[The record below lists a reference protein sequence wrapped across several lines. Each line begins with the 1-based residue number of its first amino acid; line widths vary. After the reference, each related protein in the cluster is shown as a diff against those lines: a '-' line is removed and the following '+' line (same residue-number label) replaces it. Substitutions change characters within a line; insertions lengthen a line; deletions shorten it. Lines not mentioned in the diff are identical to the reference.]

1 MAPETLVPTGFWGPQ
16 DSTMVEKNESLYGLS
31 QGLGFLLIVVWFLTK
46 FLRPYY
52 YFDFLST
59 YLFLKASHKI

>member
-52 YFDFLST
+52 
-59 YLFLKASHKI
+59 